1 MNMNCIL
8 NATVWCWVAHFGR
21 SFFTT
26 YFEYCVHVSNLRVQP
41 AWTFEC
47 WYETVS
53 EFNTVDTR
61 VRAKIKKVT
70 IKKTIY
76 SFFRKQ
82 KCRKQEAMNI
92 QYW

>member
-1 MNMNCIL
+1 MRRFDVGLLIL
-8 NATVWCWVAHFGR
+8 DVP
-21 SFFTT
+21 FFTT
-26 YFEYCVHVSNLRVQP
+26 HFEYCVHVSNLRVQP

-76 SFFRKQ
+76 SFFREQ